1 MTTYIWAWADRDG
14 VNINESESLEAIIKI
29 IFETFQY
36 DHKLVSLDHCAGSFR
51 ITVDTDDVITLHQI
65 DENPDDVSNF
75 LREIAS
81 VDSEWDHK
89 FFIVERQK
97 ICRI

>member
-1 MTTYIWAWADRDG
+1 MTTYIWAWSDRDG
-14 VNINESESLEAIIKI
+14 VSINESESLETIIKI
-29 IFETFQY
+29 IFDTFQY
-36 DHKLVSLDHCAGSFR
+36 DHKLVSLCHCDSSFR
-51 ITVDTDDVITLHQI
+51 ITVDTEEVITVHQI

-89 FFIVERQK
+89 FCIIERQK